1 MEIISNSER
10 NKISHEMVEVT
21 KELTISSLRGSQV
34 NVNLEEFEGSS
45 HKTHP
50 FPVFYR
56 KAPLINLL
64 ANVNFKIIQ
73 NCSNIVLSEIR
84 IFLFYFQ
91 AASQPDA
98 SKENNN
104 VPFPTLRKKAKR
116 FLHVCVAK
124 AVNLTTEVQL
134 SGTSTSTLSLDN
146 CYVSLELD
154 EPCQKFRTDPIPYSL
169 NQDTVAWNQT
179 FTL

>member
-64 ANVNFKIIQ
+64 ANVSSIIF
-73 NCSNIVLSEIR
+73 VVFSEIR
-84 IFLFYFQ
+84 VCILF
-91 AASQPDA
+91 
-98 SKENNN
+98 
-104 VPFPTLRKKAKR
+104 
-116 FLHVCVAK
+116 
-124 AVNLTTEVQL
+124 
-134 SGTSTSTLSLDN
+134 
-146 CYVSLELD
+146 
-154 EPCQKFRTDPIPYSL
+154 
-169 NQDTVAWNQT
+169 
-179 FTL
+179 